1 MTRKVVHNT
10 RPSFR
15 FSGGS
20 GHKTNTEGDVGGCA
34 HICEHREGRG
44 HILLVTYVAVNLL
57 QY

>member
-20 GHKTNTEGDVGGCA
+20 GHETNTEGDVGGCA
-34 HICEHREGRG
+34 HICEHRQGRG
-44 HILLVTYVAVNLL
+44 GEGTYCW
-57 QY
+57 